1 MALTDEDRDNIY
13 SIKSEFDNNVVAQSL
28 SEQAVNYYLAAPES
42 KKNETY
48 FQIRDAA
55 GHVRHVFH
63 TNAFTND
70 GSFDHWFELPILG
83 IPELARRQREL
94 RVKWHAEAAAI
105 SDDEHDAIE
114 AERERVSDLEDEG
127 FYGRTV
133 AYTPEMKDWIYIRF
147 GKMPKTG
154 RSVFG
159 LMGEDNEDGVDPW
172 RQELGNMTHE
182 AGVCVFKAYRHPDVP
197 DAFVLIQPHFELAR
211 YNVSNALEHLL
222 AIIPDA
228 ESLQDIPVLKIH
240 GDLITIKGGDKTL
253 RADLGSDGEYL
264 LDTGKPHE
272 VEEIDISRVWSDE
285 SVSVSELLQRY
296 RRFDSDGGMK
306 I

>member
-1 MALTDEDRDNIY
+1 MALTDDDRDNIY
-13 SIKSEFDNNVVAQSL
+13 SIRSEFGYNVVAEAL
-28 SEQAVNYYLAAPES
+28 SDQAVNYYLAAAES
-42 KKNETY
+42 KKDETY
-48 FQIRDAA
+48 FEIRSAA
-55 GHVRHVFH
+55 GYVRHVFQ

-70 GSFDHWFELPILG
+70 GSLDHWFELPTLG
-83 IPELARRQREL
+83 IQELARRQREL
-94 RVKWHAEAAAI
+94 RTKWESEVTAI
-105 SDDEHDAIE
+105 SDEEHEAIE

-133 AYTPEMKDWIYIRF
+133 AYTPEMKNWIYIRF

-154 RSVFG
+154 RSAFG

-211 YNVSNALEHLL
+211 YNVSNAEEHLL

-228 ESLQDIPVLKIH
+228 ESLQDIPVIKIH
-240 GDLITIKGGDKTL
+240 GDLVTTKGRDGTL

-272 VEEIDISRVWSDE
+272 VEEIDISRVWATE
-285 SVSVSELLQRY
+285 RVSVTELLQRY
-296 RRFDSDGGMK
+296 RRFDDDGGLK